1 MQRAVKKRSQGID
14 QSGAQSKIAK
24 QHKWKENWHDAVV
37 PEEKTVSCTFKRGKR
52 EGKKVKEKSKEAEN
66 EGKFT
71 AHGASGFEMNVCSK
85 YMRRRAENMCILVT
99 VQSQADFHAKV

>member
-1 MQRAVKKRSQGID
+1 M
-14 QSGAQSKIAK
+14 
-24 QHKWKENWHDAVV
+24 KENWHDAVV

-52 EGKKVKEKSKEAEN
+52 EDKKVKEKSKEAEN

-85 YMRRRAENMCILVT
+85 YMRRRAGNMCILVT